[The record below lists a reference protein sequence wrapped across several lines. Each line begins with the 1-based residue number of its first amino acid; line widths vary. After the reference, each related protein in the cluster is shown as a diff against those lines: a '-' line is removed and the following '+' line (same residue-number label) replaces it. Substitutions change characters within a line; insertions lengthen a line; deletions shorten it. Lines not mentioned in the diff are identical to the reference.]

1 MACRVFIHEI
11 QTLLRIEYRL
21 IIQWPTAPFLNF
33 SQVQN
38 PGEAII
44 FEQFLGLHLLCLY
57 DLLVVCHRQHVIHSS
72 YFVQF
77 LLQFLNE
84 KILFVENIFKFLLL
98 SLHFSLQ
105 VLDRVTQLVNFL
117 FDAII
122 LSLNVEQ
129 VSVASIAI
137 LGTVA
142 LAVEAAL
149 VIILRTQIGDAHIV
163 LFAEAIVVTH
173 PASLDFIFTFT
184 VHVQP

>member
-1 MACRVFIHEI
+1 M
-11 QTLLRIEYRL
+11 
-21 IIQWPTAPFLNF
+21 
-33 SQVQN
+33 
-38 PGEAII
+38 
-44 FEQFLGLHLLCLY
+44 
-57 DLLVVCHRQHVIHSS
+57 
-72 YFVQF
+72 
-77 LLQFLNE
+77 NE

-149 VIILRTQIGDAHIV
+149 VIILRTQIADAHIV

-173 PASLDFIFTFT
+173 PAPLDFIFTFT